1 MLTECLIVLFVF
13 LVYIICMTKFFN
25 QTFSDELINE
35 YRTYMKKEYK
45 DQANSDLH
53 RLSELYLIFA
63 RNTLV

>member
-1 MLTECLIVLFVF
+1 MLIECLIVPFVF

-25 QTFSDELINE
+25 QTFSDKLINE
-35 YRTYMKKEYK
+35 YRIYMKKEYK
-45 DQANSDLH
+45 DQVNSDLH